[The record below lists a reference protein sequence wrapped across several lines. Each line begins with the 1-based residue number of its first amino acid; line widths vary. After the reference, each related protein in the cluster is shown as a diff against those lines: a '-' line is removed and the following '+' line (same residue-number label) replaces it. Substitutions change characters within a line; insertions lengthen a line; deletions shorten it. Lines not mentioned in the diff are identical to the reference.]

1 MDTVYENG
9 FVPSGESECNCG
21 YSDITTPLVVSKT
34 KLKYGFFEI
43 SAKMAKAQLLSAFWL
58 QGNSGEIN
66 VFETVPQSMYG
77 SNGVSN
83 SNNYHCFNAVA
94 TAASTEDNRM
104 EIPGFDPSTAFNTYG
119 IDWSSAGVK
128 FYINGALVRTLST
141 NQIAKSGCLD
151 QSMSVIFSMETL
163 ESEGVPS
170 NFGTKTTQL
179 AYFRYYI
186 KDTSISA
193 VSAAGAK
200 SCEDLGWQPVV
211 NGVCGES
218 DEGLGPNGVNSCYLQ
233 ASFQAAE
240 STCTAAGARLCTAAE
255 LSSKVTVG
263 TGCNM
268 DGLNVW
274 TADSCGINA
283 YKAANGGGSGASEC
297 VSTSAF
303 KAVRCCADASSPSSL
318 SPTSSGPSSPK
329 TCAQLGW
336 STSIVSGVCGES
348 KKGFKDGNDR
358 CFNAK
363 KYEKA
368 NEKCNDIGS
377 RLCTEAEIT
386 SGAGVGTGC
395 DFDKAYV
402 WSSTSCGAGRYWVVK
417 GNANGK
423 RICED
428 AISSYPVRCCSQVN
442 LASSPSPVPSANA
455 VSNPV
460 VLPKTCAALGWSNKM
475 INNVCAHSSTGL
487 NPGKGTG
494 NKCWSNKKWT
504 GAATVCMKA
513 GARLCTMAEFESGVA
528 TSTGC
533 NFDTRFV
540 WTSTNCEGGK
550 IAMKMKGGKATEC
563 IPTTDKRP
571 VRCCTDAV
579 VSRATQRSASGPGF
593 YLP

>member
-179 AYFRYYI
+179 AYFRYYT

-263 TGCNM
+263 TGCNAGASWGAGAACTASCACVVVRAALRSSFM
-268 DGLNVW
+268 CARLSCHIHTKYCAPLCTSW
-274 TADSCGINA
+274 TCSCG
-283 YKAANGGGSGASEC
+283 
-297 VSTSAF
+297 
-303 KAVRCCADASSPSSL
+303 
-318 SPTSSGPSSPK
+318 GPSTYSRSVASMH
-329 TCAQLGW
+329 CSSVQHEL
-336 STSIVSGVCGES
+336 E
-348 KKGFKDGNDR
+348 
-358 CFNAK
+358 
-363 KYEKA
+363 
-368 NEKCNDIGS
+368 GS
-377 RLCTEAEIT
+377 CTET
-386 SGAGVGTGC
+386 SQ
-395 DFDKAYV
+395 
-402 WSSTSCGAGRYWVVK
+402 
-417 GNANGK
+417 NGSK
-423 RICED
+423 
-428 AISSYPVRCCSQVN
+428 QVD
-442 LASSPSPVPSANA
+442 LYRD
-455 VSNPV
+455 
-460 VLPKTCAALGWSNKM
+460 
-475 INNVCAHSSTGL
+475 H
-487 NPGKGTG
+487 
-494 NKCWSNKKWT
+494 
-504 GAATVCMKA
+504 
-513 GARLCTMAEFESGVA
+513 
-528 TSTGC
+528 
-533 NFDTRFV
+533 
-540 WTSTNCEGGK
+540 
-550 IAMKMKGGKATEC
+550 
-563 IPTTDKRP
+563 
-571 VRCCTDAV
+571 
-579 VSRATQRSASGPGF
+579 Q
-593 YLP
+593 